1 MKELVVNFVSFGL
14 AVSLERLMSFLL
26 IPLYADV
33 FSVTEFGIIDLI
45 QTFSGIVIIFCFLQ
59 LETALQRFYYE
70 YEGKEKGKFIFSV
83 FFMVLSMAVI
93 LGTIVILLS
102 PYISL
107 WMCGTDQYAT
117 AFKISAVQIVFSV
130 LSTLTLILLRFEKK
144 NKLFTGVVLGK
155 SLLLVGA
162 VYGFVSVAHCGIN
175 GFFWSQLLAIS
186 ISALSALF
194 LVRNLFVCHFSKP
207 LMKLSLNYAL
217 PQFPARIGST
227 TNAYANR
234 FFILGYLDTYSVGL
248 FSMALKIGSIM
259 QLVHQTFMMAW
270 NQYMFETLKKPNN
283 QQQFVFIF
291 RMLVPVVFFIA
302 ICLFLFAEE
311 LIVNFAS
318 PKFAESA
325 KYVGCITIAISLLI
339 VKEVVDI
346 GPKYKSKTYYLSISF
361 LTALGI
367 NLVSLFFFIRCFG
380 LGGVVYSMV
389 LANTSLL
396 VLSWTFSYKLYPID
410 FPRKIMVA
418 SVLPA
423 LVLAIL
429 MIYVTIP
436 LHFRIALLFC
446 VGGYYFLLIYKTV
459 FCRKRAVCH
468 I

>member
-1 MKELVVNFVSFGL
+1 MKELVVNFLSFGL

-59 LETALQRFYYE
+59 LETALQRYYYE
-70 YEGKEKGKFIFSV
+70 YDGKEKGKFIFSV
-83 FFMVLSMAVI
+83 FFMILSVAIVLAA
-93 LGTIVILLS
+93 LVILLS

-107 WMCGTDQYAT
+107 WMCGTDQYAM

-144 NKLFTGVVLGK
+144 NKLFTGVVVCK
-155 SLLLVGA
+155 SLLLVGLM
-162 VYGFVSVAHCGIN
+162 YSFVSIAHCGIN
-175 GFFWSQLLAIS
+175 GFFMSQLLAIS
-186 ISALSALF
+186 MSALSALF
-194 LVRNLFVCHFSKP
+194 LVRKLFVCHLSKS
-207 LMKLSLNYAL
+207 LMKLSLKYAL
-217 PQFPARIGST
+217 PQFPARVGSA

-234 FFILGYLDTYSVGL
+234 FFILGYLDTFSVGL

-270 NQYMFETLKKPNN
+270 SQYMFETLKKPNN
-283 QQQFVFIF
+283 QQQFVFVF
-291 RMLVPVVFFIA
+291 RILVPVVFFIS
-302 ICLFLFAEE
+302 ICLFLFTEE

-318 PKFAESA
+318 PKFVESA

-339 VKEVVDI
+339 AKEVVDI

-361 LTALGI
+361 LTALGV
-367 NLVSLFFFIRCFG
+367 NLVSLFFFIRYFG

-389 LANTSLL
+389 LANTTLL
-396 VLSWTFSYKLYPID
+396 VLSWAFSHRLYPID
-410 FPRKIMVA
+410 FPCKTMVA

-423 LVLAIL
+423 LVLAVL

-459 FCRKRAVCH
+459 FCRKKAVCH

>member
-26 IPLYADV
+26 IPLYADA
-33 FSVTEFGIIDLI
+33 FSVMEFGIIDLV

-70 YEGKEKGKFIFSV
+70 YEGEEKGKFIFSI
-83 FFMVLSMAVI
+83 FFMILSVAVVLGAV
-93 LGTIVILLS
+93 VIFLS
-102 PYISL
+102 SYISS
-107 WMCGTDQYAT
+107 WMCGTERYAM

-162 VYGFVSVAHCGIN
+162 VYGFVSVAHCGVN
-175 GFFWSQLLAIS
+175 GFFLSQLLAIS
-186 ISALSALF
+186 VSALSALF
-194 LVRNLFVCHFSKP
+194 LVRKLFVCHFSKS
-207 LMKLSLNYAL
+207 LMKLSLKYAL

-270 NQYMFETLKKPNN
+270 NQYMFETLKKPDNR
-283 QQQFVFIF
+283 QQFVFVF
-291 RMLVPVVFFIA
+291 QLLVPVVFFIS

-325 KYVGCITIAISLLI
+325 KYVGCITIAIGLLI
-339 VKEVVDI
+339 VKEMVDI

-361 LTALGI
+361 LTALGV

-389 LANTSLL
+389 LANTTLL
-396 VLSWTFSYKLYPID
+396 VLSWAFSHKLYPID
-410 FPRKIMVA
+410 FPRGIMIA

-423 LVLAIL
+423 LVLAVL
-429 MIYVTIP
+429 MIYIVIP
-436 LHFRIALLFC
+436 LHFRIVLLLC

-459 FCRKRAVCH
+459 FCRNRATCH

>member
-26 IPLYADV
+26 IPLYAAA

-70 YEGKEKGKFIFSV
+70 YKGEEKGKLIFSI
-83 FFMVLSMAVI
+83 FFMILSVAVVLGI
-93 LGTIVILLS
+93 LVILLS
-102 PYISL
+102 SYISL
-107 WMCGTDQYAT
+107 WMCGTEQYAA
-117 AFKISAVQIVFSV
+117 AFKISAIQVVFSV

-144 NKLFTGVVLGK
+144 NKLFTCVVLGK
-155 SLLLVGA
+155 SLLLVAA
-162 VYGFVSVAHCGIN
+162 VYGFVSVAHCGVN
-175 GFFWSQLLAIS
+175 GFFLSQLLAIS

-194 LVRNLFVCHFSKP
+194 LVRKLFVCHFSKP
-207 LMKLSLNYAL
+207 LMKLSLKYAL

-283 QQQFVFIF
+283 KKQFVLIF
-291 RMLVPVVFFIA
+291 RVIVPIIFLVS
-302 ICLFLFAEE
+302 ICLFLFSKE
-311 LIVNFAS
+311 LIVHFAA

-325 KYVGCITIAISLLI
+325 KYVGCIMIAISLLI

-346 GPKYKSKTYYLSISF
+346 GPKYKSKTYYLSVSF

-367 NLVSLFFFIRCFG
+367 NLLSLFFFIRYFG

-389 LANTSLL
+389 ITNTSLL
-396 VLSWTFSYKLYPID
+396 VLSWLFSYRLYPIN
-410 FPRKIMVA
+410 FPRRTMVA

-423 LVLAIL
+423 LALAIL
-429 MIYVTIP
+429 MIYVDIS
-436 LHFRIALLFC
+436 LWYRCLLMLF
-446 VGGYYFLLIYKTV
+446 VAVYYLILIY
-459 FCRKRAVCH
+459 RAVRYYKRNLCL

>member
-1 MKELVVNFVSFGL
+1 MKELIVNFVSYGL

-26 IPLYADV
+26 IPLYADA

-59 LETALQRFYYE
+59 LETALQRYYYE
-70 YEGKEKGKFIFSV
+70 YNGEEKGKFIFSV
-83 FFMVLSMAVI
+83 FFMILSVAVV
-93 LGTIVILLS
+93 LGTLVIWLS

-107 WMCGTDQYAT
+107 WMCGTGLYAT
-117 AFKISAVQIVFSV
+117 VFKISAVQIVFSV

-144 NKLFTGVVLGK
+144 NKLFTVVVVGK

-162 VYGFVSVAHCGIN
+162 MYSFISIAHCGIN
-175 GFFWSQLLAIS
+175 GFFMSQLLAIS
-186 ISALSALF
+186 MSALFALF
-194 LVRNLFVCHFSKP
+194 LVRKLFVCHLSKS
-207 LMKLSLNYAL
+207 LMKLSLRYAL
-217 PQFPARIGST
+217 PQFPARVGSA

-259 QLVHQTFMMAW
+259 QLVQQTFMMAW

-283 QQQFVFIF
+283 QQQFIFVFRI
-291 RMLVPVVFFIA
+291 LVPVVFFIS

-318 PKFAESA
+318 PKFVESA
-325 KYVGCITIAISLLI
+325 RYVGCITIAISLLI

-361 LTALGI
+361 LAALGV

-380 LGGVVYSMV
+380 LEGVVYSMV
-389 LANTSLL
+389 IANSTLL
-396 VLSWTFSYKLYPID
+396 VLSWFFSHKLYPIN
-410 FPRKIMVA
+410 FPRKIMIA
-418 SVLPA
+418 SVMPA
-423 LVLAIL
+423 LLLAIL
-429 MIYVTIP
+429 MVYVTIP
-436 LHFRIALLFC
+436 LSYRFILLLC
-446 VGGYYFLLIYKTV
+446 VTVYYFLLVYRVV
-459 FCRKRAVCH
+459 FRRKKNVCH